1 MEQNP
6 NHGND
11 DQTRRIPGSTDDR
24 TAETSHRYGA
34 QAGPTP
40 DRPDPYAASP
50 SSSPESGDTARFG
63 FGSADR
69 AEQGGSV
76 RTRPSRPSGG
86 VVAALLVAALAVG
99 GLGGLAGGAG
109 FTAVDDLVGGGS
121 DSGSSSTGSTSS
133 PVVAQKDVAP
143 AADSVESVAK
153 SVLPS
158 VVKINVTGQPGRA
171 PARASCSA
179 RTARSSPTTTSSP
192 WPATAAASP

>member
-1 MEQNP
+1 MTEQNL

-11 DQTRRIPGSTDDR
+11 DETQRTPGSTGDR
-24 TAETSHRYGA
+24 TAGTSHRYGA
-34 QAGPTP
+34 QSGPP
-40 DRPDPYAASP
+40 GRPDPYVASP
-50 SSSPESGDTARFG
+50 SLAPESGDTARFG

-69 AEQGGSV
+69 TEQGGPV

-121 DSGSSSTGSTSS
+121 GSGSPSAGSTSS
-133 PVVAQKDVAP
+133 PVVNQKDVAP
-143 AADSVESVAK
+143 AADSVESVAR

-158 VVKINVTGQPGRA
+158 VVKINVKGQQGEG
-171 PARASCSA
+171 SGSGIVI
-179 RTARSSPTTTSSP
+179 SSDGEILTNNHVVEVLSLIHI
-192 WPATAAASP
+192 